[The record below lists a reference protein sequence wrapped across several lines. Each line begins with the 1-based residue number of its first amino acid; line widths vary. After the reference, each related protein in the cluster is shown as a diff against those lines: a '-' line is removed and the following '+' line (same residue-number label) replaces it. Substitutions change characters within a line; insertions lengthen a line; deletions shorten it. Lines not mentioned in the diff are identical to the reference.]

1 MATTIENGVL
11 NLDGTIKLR
20 GGTYTALSTA
30 NPLLA
35 AREIMVEVDTG
46 KIKVGDGVHNW
57 NDLSYSGEG
66 MDWPENDD
74 KVYVIKNGAFVEAT
88 VVAQPSE
95 WDPEI
100 DYTANIVLTVD
111 ADMTPYQFTGNN
123 VEVNSG
129 E

>member
-1 MATTIENGVL
+1 MTTFNEGVMTITGPIQHKRGTSAALEASDYVPAAGEIVIAT
-11 NLDGTIKLR
+11 
-20 GGTYTALSTA
+20 
-30 NPLLA
+30 
-35 AREIMVEVDTG
+35 DTG
-46 KIKVGDGVHNW
+46 KIKVGDGVKNW
-57 NDLSYSGEG
+57 NDLPYAGGG
-66 MDWPENDD
+66 MDWPESND

-111 ADMTPYQFTGNN
+111 QDMTPYQFTGNN
-123 VEVNSG
+123 VEVNTG

>member
-1 MATTIENGVL
+1 MATTIENGIL
-11 NLDGTIKLR
+11 KIDGTIKLR

-57 NDLSYSGEG
+57 NDLSYAGGG

-74 KVYVIKNGAFVEAT
+74 KVYVIKNGAFVEVT

-111 ADMTPYQFTGNN
+111 ADMTPYQFT
-123 VEVNSG
+123 EVNSG